1 MSDSGIY
8 TPGFEFASG
17 FDSLLK
23 TYLLFISFG
32 SVAEWLNFFCHSVPH
47 FEFQNGG
54 GFSPA
59 VAAHRRGPKARKPR
73 ALIARVVAPHFRRV
87 LFSKTPG
94 SFVASALS
102 L

>member
-1 MSDSGIY
+1 MVKFQSCATS
-8 TPGFEFASG
+8 TRTE
-17 FDSLLK
+17 LTLK
-23 TYLLFISFG
+23 QCLFFSPF
-32 SVAEWLNFFCHSVPH
+32 VPWLNGLIFCHSVTH

-73 ALIARVVAPHFRRV
+73 ALIARVLAPHFRRV

>member
-1 MSDSGIY
+1 MSGSGIY
-8 TPGFEFASG
+8 TPGFEFDSG

-23 TYLLFISFG
+23 TYLLFISFS
-32 SVAEWLNFFCHSVPH
+32 SVAEWLNFCHSVTH

-73 ALIARVVAPHFRRV
+73 ALIARVLAPHFRRV